1 MRSIIMPVLG
11 LGLVSGLCF
20 AQNAFTVTGTPIP
33 QTLVQQ
39 NYGSVPKTVSA
50 YDLNICNVSSARQSL
65 VSSEIYQAL
74 SSTNASIQPIGREI
88 MLASI
93 LRNQN
98 HSVANILKISLTSA
112 TAVLSLLGSSK
123 YHVPGGLVT
132 GAALAS
138 ISGQQV
144 LTDLSPILS
153 ADQLEKFESQVLEP
167 ALVLDAGSCVERTVF
182 AVTGAPTSKSHG
194 LSFHVR

>member
-1 MRSIIMPVLG
+1 MRILRAAAALAFGCGCS
-11 LGLVSGLCF
+11 F
-20 AQNAFTVTGTPIP
+20 AQSAFTVTGTPIP
-33 QTLVQQ
+33 PALIRQT
-39 NYGSVPKTVSA
+39 YGSVPKTVSA
-50 YDLNICNVSSARQSL
+50 YDLNICNASSVKQSL

-74 SSTNASIQPIGREI
+74 SAGDAIQPIGRDI

-98 HSVANILKISLTSA
+98 HSAANILKISLASA
-112 TAVLSLLGSSK
+112 TAVLSVIGSSK
-123 YHVPGGLVT
+123 YHVPSGLVT
-132 GAALAS
+132 GAAVAS
-138 ISGQQV
+138 LSGQQV
-144 LTDLSPILS
+144 LANISPLLS

-182 AVTGAPTSKSHG
+182 AVKTASKSKSQN